1 MVQILAFE
9 SNPYQNAAAVLQT
22 EAAGR
27 RLAGG
32 QRERCIAQLFGRAT
46 GHGIGRDLIRLAR
59 LHRAIGAPGP
69 PGAAAAR
76 SNTGT
81 SDQDSNQRLR

>member
-9 SNPYQNAAAVLQT
+9 SNPYRNPAAVLQT

-32 QRERCIAQLFGRAT
+32 GVS
-46 GHGIGRDLIRLAR
+46 
-59 LHRAIGAPGP
+59 
-69 PGAAAAR
+69 AA
-76 SNTGT
+76 SLGC
-81 SDQDSNQRLR
+81 LGELLVMGLVEI